1 VFYEATIKDIN
12 KSIDLLWEMAQ
23 KPECC
28 CYPIYYDGI
37 KTKADM
43 MASLKENVENGN
55 NTLFIY
61 EENGIFQGMIGYFE
75 IREERYIQLNFCF
88 MQHGTRNAMQAL
100 MHHLNEKIKGETI
113 YFGFPEGNKEA
124 LEFMED
130 NCFEKIEESW
140 NHSFIFSEYQERKIG
155 KTVRKLTR
163 ETYHEFMKIYK
174 TDAYTYWN
182 ADRIYNT
189 FDGWNIYIA
198 YEHEQPVSA
207 VILQKGTEQEEIFGV
222 SSTECMTE
230 EHYEAMMNTALKESK
245 ERGVKYLTYFSQ
257 EQENGCLERLGFHCI
272 GKYVLYIKKM

>member
-1 VFYEATIKDIN
+1 MFYEATIQDIN
-12 KSIDLLWEMAQ
+12 ESIDLLWEMAQ
-23 KPECC
+23 KPEYC

-43 MASLKENVENGN
+43 MATLKGNVENGN

-75 IREERYIQLNFCF
+75 IREERYIQLNFCI

-100 MHHLNEKIKGETI
+100 MHHLNEKVKGETI
-113 YFGFPEGNKEA
+113 YFGFPEENKEA

-140 NHSFIFSEYQERKIG
+140 NHSFFFSEYQERKIG

-182 ADRIYNT
+182 ADRIFNT

-207 VILQKGTEQEEIFGV
+207 VILQRGTEQEEIFGV
-222 SSTECMTE
+222 SSTESMTE

-245 ERGVKYLTYFSQ
+245 ERDMKHLTYFSE
-257 EQENGCLERLGFHCI
+257 EQEKDCLQRLGFHCI